1 MYVCVCIYIHIHQRI
16 IISSSLMTV
25 SDLKAPLES
34 MNATLYVLRGRE
46 LLPREEVCI
55 FTLIVK
61 KMKSN
66 VLSSAHCLPT
76 QVFNKRTEAGS
87 MALEFMPWDLPG
99 PCFTFFEPQF
109 LHLRSGD
116 FWARLSPPEVC
127 RYLLNTDLQ
136 PNTRQRTQCLRY
148 VHLISR

>member
-1 MYVCVCIYIHIHQRI
+1 MYVCICIYIHIHQRI
-16 IISSSLMTV
+16 IIPSSLMTV

>member
-1 MYVCVCIYIHIHQRI
+1 MYVCICIYIHIHQRI
-16 IISSSLMTV
+16 IIPSSLMTV

-109 LHLRSGD
+109 LRLRSGD

>member
-1 MYVCVCIYIHIHQRI
+1 MYVCICVYIHIHQRI
-16 IISSSLMTV
+16 IISSSLMTI

-34 MNATLYVLRGRE
+34 VNATLSVLRGRE

-61 KMKSN
+61 KMKSD
-66 VLSSAHCLPT
+66 VLSSAHCLPS
-76 QVFNKRTEAGS
+76 QVFNKRTEAGT

-99 PCFTFFEPQF
+99 PCFPFFEPQF
-109 LHLRSGD
+109 LHLPSGD

-127 RYLLNTDLQ
+127 RYLLNTGLQ
-136 PNTRQRTQCLRY
+136 SNTHRRTQCLRY
-148 VHLISR
+148 VHLIPR

>member
-1 MYVCVCIYIHIHQRI
+1 MYVCICIYIHIHQRI
-16 IISSSLMTV
+16 IIPSSLMTV

-87 MALEFMPWDLPG
+87 MALELMPWDLPG

-109 LHLRSGD
+109 LRLRSGD